1 MEILLL
7 LLLMVSAAALYLPE
21 LLKERALDSPL
32 DTVSEFHRGMA
43 AIAVSTH
50 NYQPGFDGLY
60 TYSPRGGGEPEP
72 YVRRSQYRDTGDD
85 YRYDGDDFIP
95 YPSNRARAEM
105 ETRRQR
111 IMVVLWIIALASGI
125 LTLFSNLDWMIPV
138 HIAILVLL
146 AGYTMLAIV
155 LPHYNRYR

>member
-21 LLKERALDSPL
+21 ILKERALDSPV
-32 DTVSEFHRGMA
+32 DTVSEFRRGMT

-50 NYQPGFDGLY
+50 NYQPGMY
-60 TYSPRGGGEPEP
+60 SYSPRGGGGEPEP
-72 YVRRSQYRDTGDD
+72 YVRRNHYRETEFESDS
-85 YRYDGDDFIP
+85 GDDFIP
-95 YPSNRARAEM
+95 YPSNRAKAEM

-111 IMVVLWIIALASGI
+111 IMVILWIIALGTGI
-125 LTLFSNLDWMIPV
+125 LTLLSSLEWMIPV

-146 AGYTMLAIV
+146 AGYTMLAVV
-155 LPHYNRYR
+155 LPHYNKRYR